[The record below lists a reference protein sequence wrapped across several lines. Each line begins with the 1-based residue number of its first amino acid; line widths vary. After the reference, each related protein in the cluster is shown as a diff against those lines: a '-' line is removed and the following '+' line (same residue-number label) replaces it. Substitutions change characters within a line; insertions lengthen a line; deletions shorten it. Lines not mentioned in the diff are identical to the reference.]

1 MPELNTRILHWQGMG
16 ILHTSLRQIE
26 NSSGALEYLEAA
38 AARHQLLH
46 NTAAIAASLRSEVIL
61 QLIEKN
67 AQLVKGG
74 LNQFLSTPIK
84 SDDEEVRRILTDAFL
99 KFSEALYKTP
109 GFRMLSTESRILAES
124 TLAIGKTKVD
134 ALLRGILANGKQ
146 QLAAVGFK
154 NGKWRGDLY
163 ASTIA
168 ARTCEMGISIEE
180 MILRSVTAEAEEG
193 KTNVLPDPL
202 CVWNVQMLRCA
213 PVVGDVKGLW
223 EIGLALPTLAF
234 GSRLPLESIATVLD
248 AMEGEHNLHGI
259 SLSRGLLPAT
269 TSEHFTI
276 GIRIMPDGSLLREIV
291 RWFFSQDEMKS
302 KENVTIFQAR
312 EILFEK
318 VS

>member
-1 MPELNTRILHWQGMG
+1 MPELNTSILHWQG

-46 NTAAIAASLRSEVIL
+46 NEAANAASLRTEGIL
-61 QLIEKN
+61 QLIQKN
-67 AQLVKGG
+67 AQLVNGG
-74 LNQFLSTPIK
+74 LNQFLSTPIR
-84 SDDEEVRRILTDAFL
+84 SDNEEIRKILMEAFL
-99 KFSEALYKTP
+99 KFSESLCEMP
-109 GFRMLSTESRILAES
+109 GFRMISTESKVLAES
-124 TLAIGKTKVD
+124 TLAIGKTKAD

-180 MILRSVTAEAEEG
+180 MILRSVTAEAKEG

-213 PVVGDVKGLW
+213 PVAGDVKGLW
-223 EIGLALPTLAF
+223 EIGLALPALAF
-234 GSRLPLESIATVLD
+234 GSNQSPEWIVEVLET
-248 AMEGEHNLHGI
+248 MEREYNLHGI

-269 TSEHFTI
+269 TSEHYI
-276 GIRIMPDGSLLREIV
+276 VGVRIMPDGQLLREIV
-291 RWFFSQDEMKS
+291 RWFFSQDGMKS
-302 KENVTIFQAR
+302 KENATIFQAR
-312 EILFEK
+312 EIFFEK
-318 VS
+318 AS